1 MSTEASSIREE
12 IADLRNYLAGLPEN
26 LRTGP
31 YAETYRRRL
40 ELLFDQLTEQELTQ
54 AAAAASSPALDLR
67 VATQKAPDD
76 HRLPAQFLG
85 DLLQRWQALFW
96 ALGQAAAGK
105 PTIRGV
111 IPAEIL
117 RETTLDVVAFA
128 EGSFV
133 TRMVLE
139 EPAQT
144 KLPGN
149 GLGLLAFEQ
158 FEKLCEVGARHHEL
172 SLVLHQLKGRV
183 LSSYAK
189 LLGLLD
195 EWDASLDVTLADP
208 RGSELRRVRLHRD
221 HVRAILPALS
231 QVSAPEEQNEQV
243 VIGFL
248 NAANRRTGTFEIDL
262 GEEGTVSGRVA
273 AGDILTGVT
282 IGQRYEFRLSEVV
295 TKDPLTGS
303 TDASWVLLQVREQD
317 EQRVQ

>member
-1 MSTEASSIREE
+1 MTTVATSIRDE
-12 IADLRNYLAGLPEN
+12 IADLRNYLAGLPDT

-40 ELLFDQLTEQELTQ
+40 DMLFDQLAQQELTE
-54 AAAAASSPALDLR
+54 AATAAGSPALDLR
-67 VATQKAPDD
+67 VSTAAGG
-76 HRLPAQFLG
+76 HRIPAQFLG
-85 DLLQRWQALFW
+85 DLLQHWQALFW
-96 ALGQAAAGK
+96 ALAQAAAGK
-105 PTIRGV
+105 PTIRGL

-139 EPAQT
+139 GPEQT

-149 GLGLLAFEQ
+149 GLGLAAFER
-158 FEKLCEVGARHHEL
+158 FEKLCDAGAQHHDL
-172 SLVLHQLKGRV
+172 SVLLHQLKGRV

-195 EWDASLDVTLADP
+195 SWDASLHVTLAEP
-208 RGSELRRVRLHRD
+208 HVAELRRVQLQHERIH
-221 HVRAILPALS
+221 AILPMLG
-231 QVSAPEEQNEQV
+231 QVSTPEEQNEQSV
-243 VIGFL
+243 LGFL

-273 AGDILTGVT
+273 RGEILDGKT
-282 IGQRYEFRLSEVV
+282 IGRRYEFKLSEVV

-303 TDASWVLLQVREQD
+303 TDASWVLLAVGEDQH
-317 EQRVQ
+317 